1 MNELINL
8 IVKYFGLALVAIGSQ
23 NAIFARGLGLSSGIR
38 MLNDPKKNIFY
49 FCGSLT
55 VFQLLTS
62 IFVYLVM
69 PIFDIIELS
78 DYRRFLLPTVIVIA
92 CMLSYLLVIAILRA
106 GLKEERFKD
115 LLKSVTSASITS
127 AIVGTVILTTS
138 QGLNFVE
145 SIIFGLGSSVGYFI
159 AMILIAEGY
168 RKICHEKVPTAFQ
181 GLPITLIYISILALA
196 IYGLTGHT
204 IVL

>member
-1 MNELINL
+1 MNELISL
-8 IVKYFGLALVAIGSQ
+8 IAKYFGLALFAIGSQ

-38 MLNDPKKNIFY
+38 MLNDPKKNTFY
-49 FCGSLT
+49 FCGALT

-62 IFVYLVM
+62 IFVYFTM
-69 PIFDIIELS
+69 PIFDIIGLS
-78 DYRRFLLPTVIVIA
+78 NYRRFLLPTVIVIA
-92 CMLSYLLVIAILRA
+92 CMLSYLLVISILRKI
-106 GLKEERFKD
+106 LEEEKFKE

-127 AIVGTVILTTS
+127 TIVGTVILTTS
-138 QGLNFVE
+138 QGLTLME
-145 SIIFGLGSSVGYFI
+145 SIFFGLGSSAGYFI

-168 RKICHEKVPTAFQ
+168 RKICHEKVPTVFQ

-196 IYGLTGHT
+196 IYGLTGHI